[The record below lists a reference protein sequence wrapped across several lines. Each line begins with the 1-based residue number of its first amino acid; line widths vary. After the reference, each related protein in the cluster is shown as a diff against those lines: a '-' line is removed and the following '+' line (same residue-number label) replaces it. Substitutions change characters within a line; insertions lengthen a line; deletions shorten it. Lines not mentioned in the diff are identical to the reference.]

1 MPDAGSFTV
10 FDVLDRGIVAAPG
23 LLAGL
28 SDRVIA
34 SRDDL
39 DLIVKSAFEGAHVF
53 DFDAAVLGGIIDAVD
68 PLARA
73 TALISAKYAELGG
86 AGGVLGS
93 TAGTIAICPD
103 GFGYYRHFR
112 DGSIFWHPAAGVH
125 EVHGPIRA
133 KWASLG
139 WERSV
144 LGYPTSDQKL
154 GSDTGRRGSYNSFQG
169 GAIHWYPPGFGSLHV
184 DLDVLHVAGVAKPA
198 TSERMAVAPD
208 MRDTFV
214 GEALGSIGSVASLSA
229 VKPPAPVVAVDTR
242 ALEVSDLL
250 GRLTDIG
257 DRTVVALPDD
267 QSAVLA
273 SANGAFEVH
282 GEIGIRYRA
291 LGGSGSVLG
300 YPTTD
305 ETGTPDGIGR
315 FNHFQ
320 AGSIYWTPATGAH
333 EVHGLIR
340 TFWAAGGWE
349 RNSALG
355 YPISDE
361 LIPDRRIGHRFPE
374 RKKKSVGL
382 PPDVIKLPADAVVAG
397 FASAAANLPV
407 GNVLLAGA
415 PLRRAPGRDT
425 RRDAAVP
432 VDRVSAVVAE
442 SAATSAGLDA
452 IGVRLELANLEP
464 HIGILGLG
472 SASSPASVASDNR
485 FGDFENGVV
494 FWRRGASQARQL
506 QPWGTSADGSSMR
519 RAPMDVIAAFDALLR
534 PALSGLSGATYV
546 GSAFSG
552 VTGYGWDGATVHNR
566 AHRLVATLMATRRVS
581 GIFGAS
587 VEMPA
592 PVTVQLRLETA
603 FDPQRRAVV
612 GYLASWSYS
621 DASDL
626 TASPPLLRQLHPRLD
641 GLLYQRVELMQI
653 PDTDGGDPIALLSAK
668 TLPDGNVVVFIE
680 PDDPLIVSGT
690 LDHIRDALNSGVVL
704 NR

>member
-1 MPDAGSFTV
+1 MPVAGSFTV
-10 FDVLDRGIVAAPG
+10 SNLLDRGIVAAPE

-28 SDRVIA
+28 GDVAIS
-34 SRDDL
+34 SRGDL
-39 DLIVKSAFEGAHVF
+39 DLVVKSAFEGAHVA
-53 DFDAAVLGGIIDAVD
+53 DFDVAVLGEIINAAD

-73 TALISAKYAELGG
+73 TALISAKYAETGG
-86 AGGVLGS
+86 SSVVLGS
-93 TAGTIAICPD
+93 TAGTIAVCPD

-144 LGYPTSDQKL
+144 LGYPTSDQKP
-154 GSDTGRRGSYNSFQG
+154 GSDTDRRGMYNSFQG
-169 GAIHWYPPGFGSLHV
+169 GAIHWYPPGFGGLHV
-184 DLDVLHVAGVAKPA
+184 DLDDVRIATAA
-198 TSERMAVAPD
+198 TSVARPHPAVVRD
-208 MRDTFV
+208 MDDTFV
-214 GEALGSIGSVASLSA
+214 GEALGSIATVATLSA
-229 VKPPAPVVAVDTR
+229 VRLPDPVVPVDTR

-257 DRTVVALPDD
+257 GRTVVTLPGD
-267 QSAVLA
+267 QPARLGSAD
-273 SANGAFEVH
+273 GAFEVH
-282 GEIGIRYRA
+282 GEIGMHYRA

-305 ETGTPDGIGR
+305 EMGTPDGIGR

-320 AGSIYWTPATGAH
+320 AGSVYWTPSTGAH
-333 EVHGLIR
+333 EAHGLIR
-340 TFWAAGGWE
+340 AFWAAGGWE
-349 RNSALG
+349 RNGALG

-374 RKKKSVGL
+374 RKKKAVGL
-382 PPDVIKLPADAVVAG
+382 PPDIIKFPADAVVSG
-397 FASAAANLPV
+397 FSPAAANVPV
-407 GNVLLAGA
+407 GNVLLAEA
-415 PLRRAPGRDT
+415 PLTRAVAGSMRRGAV
-425 RRDAAVP
+425 AAVVGTP
-432 VDRVSAVVAE
+432 AVVAE
-442 SAATSAGLDA
+442 SAVAGARLDA
-452 IGVRLELANLEP
+452 IGVRPELADLDL
-464 HIGILGLG
+464 HIGALGP
-472 SASSPASVASDNR
+472 ASSPASVASENR

-506 QPWGTSADGSSMR
+506 QPWGTTADGSSMR
-519 RAPMDVIAAFDALLR
+519 RAPTEVVAAFEALLR
-534 PALSGLSGATYV
+534 PALAGLSGATYV

-566 AHRLVATLMATRRVS
+566 AHRIIATLMASRRVG
-581 GIFGAS
+581 GILGTS

-592 PVTVQLRLETA
+592 PVTVQLHLETA

-612 GYLASWSYS
+612 GYLANWSYT

-641 GLLYQRVELMQI
+641 GLLYQRVDLMQI

-668 TLPDGNVVVFIE
+668 TLPDGEVVVYIE

-704 NR
+704 HQ